1 MKSALFRIF
10 SFFIKEICL
19 IVKAKFL
26 IILFF
31 IGFATLY
38 ISFSFYPTNKKLY
51 VPKIDLFAGLNL
63 PVFNDNISEINDEI
77 NDDEINLSSTKS
89 SLLYTSNSNAT
100 VFNLLNK
107 TLLDRAMSYVN
118 SYGVNISN
126 LTTIENKTVLENF
139 SITKSNGLNIS
150 NLTTVSI
157 G

>member
-1 MKSALFRIF
+1 MQQLTSK
-10 SFFIKEICL
+10 
-19 IVKAKFL
+19 KFL